1 MATTTQE
8 NDFDRAKR
16 RGKEFLA
23 TGQPCAGGG
32 TGQGQRRSDATEGL
46 RDDPGEMTARTTR
59 FHPPPGWPP
68 APAGWVAPP
77 GWQPD
82 PSWPEPPPG
91 WQLRAE
97 DHPGISPKAQDAL
110 LAMAGGTA
118 VVLGSLMPWVS
129 FNSAAVDVK
138 PAAKA
143 ASVVLGLVVVALGFA
158 LRAAPLPGRVV
169 AGTAALGLSSLA
181 GLLYVGFILVG
192 VNGVPGQDPFGYMT
206 TAKWF
211 PNIGIILA
219 AAGCGAAFV
228 AAIRSFCPPPGL
240 TAIHASEREREGAAA
255 VTCRIVTS
263 IRTVPSSRS

>member
-1 MATTTQE
+1 MATTSQE

-16 RGKEFLA
+16 WGKEFLA
-23 TGQPCAGGG
+23 AGQAVADGG

-46 RDDPGEMTARTTR
+46 PGDADQMTARTTR
-59 FHPPPGWPP
+59 FNPPPGWPP

-91 WQLRAE
+91 WQLWAE
-97 DHPGISPKAQDAL
+97 DRPGISPQAQDAL

-118 VVLGSLMPWVS
+118 VVLGSLMPWIS
-129 FNSAAVDVK
+129 FNSAGADVK

-143 ASVVLGLVVVALGFA
+143 TSVVLGLVVVALGFA
-158 LRAAPLPGRVV
+158 LRAAPLPGRLV
-169 AGTAALGLSSLA
+169 ASIATVGLSSLA

-192 VNGVPGQDPFGYMT
+192 INEVPEPGAFGDIAAVTYS
-206 TAKWF
+206 

-219 AAGCGAAFV
+219 VAGCGAAFV
-228 AAIRSFCPPPGL
+228 AAIRSF
-240 TAIHASEREREGAAA
+240 HHRQD
-255 VTCRIVTS
+255 
-263 IRTVPSSRS
+263 